1 MAYGKFKDF
10 TKRTQTDKVLRDK
23 AFKIASNPRYDGYQ
37 RRLASADTSFLI
49 KNLLE
54 GVLKMKLNK
63 INNLKMNFINQLL
76 EHFKNQQF
84 ILRVHLACM
93 QLISKYNKVIRFL
106 LCVID
111 NFY

>member
-10 TKRTQTDKVLRDK
+10 TKRTQSDKVLIDK

-54 GVLKMKLNK
+54 VALKMKLNK
-63 INNLKMNFINQLL
+63 INNVKMNFINQLL
-76 EHFKNQQF
+76 ERFKNEKF
-84 ILRVHLACM
+84 ILRVKT
-93 QLISKYNKVIRFL
+93 IFGV
-106 LCVID
+106 
-111 NFY
+111 

>member
-10 TKRTQTDKVLRDK
+10 TKRTQTDKVLIDK

-76 EHFKNQQF
+76 EHFKNQKF
-84 ILRVHLACM
+84 ILRVKTM
-93 QLISKYNKVIRFL
+93 FGV
-106 LCVID
+106 
-111 NFY
+111 

>member
-54 GVLKMKLNK
+54 VVLKMKLNK

-93 QLISKYNKVIRFL
+93 QLISKYNKGIRFL

-111 NFY
+111 SFY

>member
-54 GVLKMKLNK
+54 VVLKMKLNK
-63 INNLKMNFINQLL
+63 INNVKMNFINQLL
-76 EHFKNQQF
+76 ERFKNEKF
-84 ILRVHLACM
+84 IL
-93 QLISKYNKVIRFL
+93 
-106 LCVID
+106 CVKTI
-111 NFY
+111 FGV

>member
-23 AFKIASNPRYDGYQ
+23 AFKIASTPRYDGYQ

-54 GVLKMKLNK
+54 VVLKMKLNK
-63 INNLKMNFINQLL
+63 INNVKMNFINQLL
-76 EHFKNQQF
+76 ERFKNEKF
-84 ILRVHLACM
+84 ILRVKK
-93 QLISKYNKVIRFL
+93 IFGV
-106 LCVID
+106 
-111 NFY
+111 

>member
-10 TKRTQTDKVLRDK
+10 TKRTQTDKVLIDK

-54 GVLKMKLNK
+54 VVLKMKLNK
-63 INNLKMNFINQLL
+63 INNVKMNFINQLL
-76 EHFKNQQF
+76 ERFKNEKF
-84 ILRVHLACM
+84 IL
-93 QLISKYNKVIRFL
+93 
-106 LCVID
+106 CVKTI
-111 NFY
+111 FGVYI

>member
-10 TKRTQTDKVLRDK
+10 TKRTQSDKVLIDK

-54 GVLKMKLNK
+54 VALKMKLNK
-63 INNLKMNFINQLL
+63 INNVKMNFINQLL
-76 EHFKNQQF
+76 ERFKNEKF
-84 ILRVHLACM
+84 ILRVKTIFGVQI
-93 QLISKYNKVIRFL
+93 QLVCN
-106 LCVID
+106 
-111 NFY
+111 